1 MEPLLIILVPGL
13 LGGVFV
19 ALFVRR
25 LRAPEDVPG
34 RRLEAPKPGLINMAR
49 IRVNGVGGLGMVAM
63 ATTVALFVPRIRTT
77 IFIALLLGIALAA
90 LMIAHRRR
98 SGPLASSSHHP
109 CAHSFLPID

>member
-19 ALFVRR
+19 AWFASR
-25 LRAPEDVPG
+25 LRAAEDVPG

-49 IRVNGVGGLGMVAM
+49 IRVNGIGGLGMVAM

-77 IFIALLLGIALAA
+77 IIIALVLGIALAV
-90 LMIAHRRR
+90 LMIAQRRR
-98 SGPLASSSHHP
+98 RGPLDSTSHHP
-109 CAHSFLPID
+109 GAHSVLPID